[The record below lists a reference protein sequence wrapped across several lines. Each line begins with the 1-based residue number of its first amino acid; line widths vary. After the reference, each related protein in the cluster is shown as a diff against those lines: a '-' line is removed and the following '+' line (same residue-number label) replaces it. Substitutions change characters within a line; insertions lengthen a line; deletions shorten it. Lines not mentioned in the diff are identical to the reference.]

1 MKTIFVVVQSGFMAR
16 FILRSGI
23 LENLKKFSRIT
34 ILSPNS
40 HEQYFIDEFNDE
52 KVHIEPLRT
61 ELYENYEK
69 NHPVERFIRQIRW
82 YILPLSSTVKLRRK
96 SFLRNMVRSKSI
108 KNILKAA
115 VIWFLSLILDNSM
128 WARRQ
133 FLKIECRLFSPRF
146 HRDIF
151 DKYKP
156 SAIITSSLGYLGY
169 DHFIMREAKMTK
181 TKTIATLLSWDNT
194 SSKGLKGAFADSII
208 VWTDNMKEELIRHY
222 DEDGE
227 KILVGGIPHFDIY
240 FQQTNL
246 SKERFLKKYSLSPG
260 KKIILYA
267 TRSPNK
273 YPWNPVIIENFI
285 KAIKDNRF
293 IVPVQLLVRVHPL
306 HYELHD
312 NLRYKAIRDKYK
324 EIENQNGELVR
335 FAYPE
340 ILSSCLKCDMP
351 YSDIEALK
359 EMLRFSDVMI
369 CNFSTMMIEASIF
382 NLPFVNIAIYGHNK
396 EIGSDTRNF
405 SDQFVH
411 LRRLKDAGEVAYSF
425 EELVETV
432 NDYLQN
438 PEKHADQRQAVVEHE
453 CGPHKGNS
461 ARLVADI
468 IGDVLKLEPQL
479 SESISN

>member
-1 MKTIFVVVQSGFMAR
+1 MKTIFVVIQSGFMAR

-23 LENLKKFSRIT
+23 LDALKKFCRVV

-40 HEQYFIDEFNDE
+40 HEQYFIKEFKDEN
-52 KVHIEPLRT
+52 VHIKPLHS
-61 ELYENYEK
+61 ELYEDYERK
-69 NHPVERFIRQIRW
+69 HPIERFIRQIRW
-82 YILPLSSTVKLRRK
+82 YILPSSSTVKLRRK
-96 SFLRNMVRSKSI
+96 SFLRNMIRSKDL

-115 VIWFLSLILDNSM
+115 VIWFLALVLENSRS
-128 WARRQ
+128 ARKL
-133 FLKIECRLFSPRF
+133 FLKIECRLFSPLC
-146 HRDIF
+146 HKEIF

-169 DHFIMREAKMTK
+169 DHFIMREAKMMG

-194 SSKGLKGAFADSII
+194 SSKGLKGATAESII

-222 DEDGE
+222 DEDNE

-240 FQQTNL
+240 FQETNL
-246 SKERFLKKYSLSPG
+246 SKERFLKKYSLSPD

-273 YPWNPVIIENFI
+273 YPWNPVIIEKFI
-285 KAIKDNRF
+285 EAIKDNRF
-293 IVPVQLLVRVHPL
+293 IFPVQLLVRVHPL
-306 HYELHD
+306 HYELRD
-312 NLRYKAIRDKYK
+312 NLRYKGICDKYK
-324 EIENQNGELVR
+324 EIEMQNGELVH

-351 YSDIEALK
+351 YSDIESLK
-359 EMLRFSDVMI
+359 EMLCFSDVMI

-396 EIGSDTRNF
+396 EIGSDTKNF
-405 SDQFVH
+405 SEQFVH
-411 LRRLKDAGEVAYSF
+411 LRRLKNAGNVAYSF
-425 EELVETV
+425 EELIEAI
-432 NDYLQN
+432 NDYLRN
-438 PEKHADQRQAVVEHE
+438 PEQDAGQRQSVVEHE

-461 ARLVADI
+461 AQRVADI
-468 IGDVLKLEPQL
+468 IGNILELKPQL
-479 SESISN
+479 SECISH

>member
-1 MKTIFVVVQSGFMAR
+1 MKTVFVVIQSGFMAR
-16 FILRSGI
+16 YILRSGI
-23 LENLKKFSRIT
+23 LENLKKFFRII

-52 KVHIEPLRT
+52 NVHIEPLRT
-61 ELYENYEK
+61 ELYEDYEK

-115 VIWFLSLILDNSM
+115 VIWFLSLILENSST
-128 WARRQ
+128 ARKF
-133 FLKIECRLFSPRF
+133 FLKIECRFFSPRY
-146 HRDIF
+146 HKDIF

-169 DHFIMREAKMTK
+169 DHFIMREAKMAGTK
-181 TKTIATLLSWDNT
+181 ILATLLSWDNT
-194 SSKGLKGAFADSII
+194 SSKGLKGAAADSII
-208 VWTDNMKEELIRHY
+208 VWTDSMKQELIRHY
-222 DEDGE
+222 DEEGE

-240 FQQTNL
+240 FQQGKT
-246 SKERFLKKYSLSPG
+246 SKKAFLEKYSLSPER
-260 KKIILYA
+260 KIILYA

-273 YPWNPVIIENFI
+273 YPWNPVIIEKFI
-285 KAIKDNRF
+285 EAIKDKRC
-293 IVPVQLLVRVHPL
+293 ILPVQLLVRVHPL

-312 NLRYKAIRDKYK
+312 NLRYKAIRDKYR
-324 EIENQNGELVR
+324 EIEKQNGKLVH

-351 YSDIEALK
+351 YSDIEDLK
-359 EMLRFSDVMI
+359 GMLRFSDVMI

-405 SDQFVH
+405 SEQFVH
-411 LRRLKDAGEVAYSF
+411 LRRLKNAGKVAYSF
-425 EELVETV
+425 EELIEAV

-438 PEKHADQRQAVVEHE
+438 PEKHAKQRQAVVEHE

-461 ARLVADI
+461 ARLVAEM
-468 IGDVLKLEPQL
+468 IGNIV
-479 SESISN
+479 

>member
-1 MKTIFVVVQSGFMAR
+1 MKTVFVVVQSGFMAR

-23 LENLKKFSRIT
+23 LETLKKSYRIV

-40 HEQYFIDEFNDE
+40 HEEYFINEFKDEN
-52 KVHIEPLRT
+52 VHLEPLHSK
-61 ELYENYEK
+61 LYEDYEK
-69 NHPVERFIRQIRW
+69 KHPVERFIRQIRW
-82 YILPLSSTVKLRRK
+82 YILPSSSTVKLRRK
-96 SFLRNMVRSKSI
+96 SFLRNMIRSKNL

-115 VIWFLSLILDNSM
+115 TIWFFSLILDNSRT
-128 WARRQ
+128 ARKQ
-133 FLKIECRLFSPRF
+133 FLKIECRLFSPCC
-146 HRDIF
+146 HKEIF
-151 DKYKP
+151 DKYEP

-169 DHFIMREAKMTK
+169 DHFIMREAKMTG

-194 SSKGLKGAFADSII
+194 SSKGLKGATADSII

-222 DEDGE
+222 DEDDT
-227 KILVGGIPHFDIY
+227 KILTGGIPHFDIY
-240 FQQTNL
+240 FQQGNL
-246 SKERFLKKYSLSPG
+246 SREAFLKKYSLSPDR
-260 KKIILYA
+260 KIILYA

-273 YPWNPVIIENFI
+273 YPWNPVIIEKFI
-285 KAIKDNRF
+285 EAIKDNRF
-293 IVPVQLLVRVHPL
+293 IFPVQLLVRVHPL
-306 HYELHD
+306 HYELRD
-312 NLRYKAIRDKYK
+312 NLRYKGICDKYR
-324 EIENQNGELVR
+324 EIEMQNGELVH

-351 YSDIEALK
+351 YSDIESLR
-359 EMLRFSDVMI
+359 EMLCFSDVMI

-411 LRRLKDAGEVAYSF
+411 LRRLKKAGKVAYSF
-425 EELVETV
+425 EELIEAV

-438 PEKHADQRQAVVEHE
+438 PEKDTDQRQAVVEHE

-461 ARLVADI
+461 ARLVAEI
-468 IGDVLKLEPQL
+468 IGNVLELEPQF
-479 SESISN
+479 SEYISH

>member
-16 FILRSGI
+16 YILRSGI
-23 LENLKKFSRIT
+23 LETLKKSYRIV

-40 HEQYFIDEFNDE
+40 HEEYFIREFKDEN
-52 KVHIEPLRT
+52 VHIEPLQT
-61 ELYENYEK
+61 KLYEDYEK
-69 NHPVERFIRQIRW
+69 NHPFERFLRQIRW
-82 YILPLSSTVKLRRK
+82 YILPSSSTVKLRRK
-96 SFLRNMVRSKSI
+96 SFLRNMIRSKNL

-115 VIWFLSLILDNSM
+115 VIWFLSLILDNS
-128 WARRQ
+128 RTVRKL
-133 FLKIECRLFSPRF
+133 FLKIECRLFSPRC
-146 HRDIF
+146 HREIF

-169 DHFIMREAKMTK
+169 DHFIMREAKITGTK
-181 TKTIATLLSWDNT
+181 ILATLLSWDNT
-194 SSKGLKGAFADSII
+194 SSKGLKGATADSII

-222 DEDGE
+222 DEDSK

-240 FQQTNL
+240 FQQGNL
-246 SKERFLKKYSLSPG
+246 SREAFLKKYSLSPDR
-260 KKIILYA
+260 KIVLYA

-273 YPWNPVIIENFI
+273 YPWNPVIIEKFI
-285 KAIKDNRF
+285 KAIEDNRF

-306 HYELHD
+306 HYELRD
-312 NLRYKAIRDKYK
+312 NLRYKGICNKYK
-324 EIENQNGELVR
+324 EIEMQNAELVH

-351 YSDIEALK
+351 YSDIESLR

-411 LRRLKDAGEVAYSF
+411 LRRLKNAGKVAYSF
-425 EELVETV
+425 EELIEAI

-438 PEKHADQRQAVVEHE
+438 PKKDAGQRQLVVEHE
-453 CGPHKGNS
+453 CGPNKGNS

-468 IGDVLKLEPQL
+468 IGNVLDIEPQF
-479 SESISN
+479 SECVSH